1 MDEILR
7 DGPFHGSSKK
17 PPCPPQPTGKD
28 SFLRSL
34 EFKNR
39 KNELQPNKMGNV
51 GECQRA
57 GRAIEEF
64 LGVRD

>member
-1 MDEILR
+1 MAHFRALARNPPPNPGGKI
-7 DGPFHGSSKK
+7 PFLG
-17 PPCPPQPTGKD
+17 
-28 SFLRSL
+28 SL

-39 KNELQPNKMGNV
+39 KNELQPKNMGKV
-51 GECQRA
+51 GEGQAA